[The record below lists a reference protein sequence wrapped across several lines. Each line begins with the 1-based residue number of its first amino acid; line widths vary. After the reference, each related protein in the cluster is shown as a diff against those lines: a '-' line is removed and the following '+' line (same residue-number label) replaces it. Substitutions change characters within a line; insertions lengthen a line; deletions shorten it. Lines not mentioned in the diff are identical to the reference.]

1 MTFLSSVRNF
11 DIGTLSPDNDGD
23 PVQWLGL
30 FHVFS
35 SVEKLH
41 VTWGSVLNI
50 ARALQLVSAEI
61 AVNVLPALRELKF
74 DWFASRWREAVTSF
88 VMTPPMV
95 GSTWPRVRSTLGS
108 DCLPTLSQGTASLHL
123 FMDLLIVIF
132 VFGARMCDV
141 RCPVILGLY

>member
-1 MTFLSSVRNF
+1 MAQICQHISLFLSSVQNF

-23 PVQWLGL
+23 PAQWLGL

-35 SVEKLH
+35 SMEKLH
-41 VTWGSVLNI
+41 VTWGSVPNI

-88 VMTPPMV
+88 IDA
-95 GSTWPRVRSTLGS
+95 RSLAG
-108 DCLPTLSQGTASLHL
+108 LPTVEFHQPKISGQR
-123 FMDLLIVIF
+123 FCVQ
-132 VFGARMCDV
+132 VE
-141 RCPVILGLY
+141 